1 MIPYDMTLKKILS
14 PIFNKSVK
22 RLAGHGI
29 GRNKAV
35 GTVFNYLKSSLKEE
49 CVQIDDHIMYLDKQ
63 DSLCLSINGVYE
75 KFETDLVKQEI
86 KKDDVVIDIGAN
98 IGYYTLIFAKLV
110 GDTGKVF
117 AFEPDPTNF
126 ELLRKNIEAN
136 GYKNVTLEQKALSD
150 KEGKVTLAL
159 SKQNAAGHHISSE
172 QQAPKNSIQV
182 DAIAADDYF
191 KNFEHKIDFIK
202 MDVEGAESIVL
213 SGMAN
218 ILKNN
223 ADLKMM
229 VEYNPDAIKNMG
241 LEPTSYLELLVKNG
255 FRMMDIDS
263 KNMKIENIDV
273 QSLVKKYDDEYT
285 NLLCVRSA

>member
-1 MIPYDMTLKKILS
+1 MTLKKILS
-14 PIFNKSVK
+14 PIFNKTVK
-22 RLAGHGI
+22 HLAGHGI

-49 CVQIDDHIMYLDKQ
+49 YVQIDDHIMYLDKQ
-63 DSLCLSINGVYE
+63 DSLCLSINNIYE

-86 KKDDVVIDIGAN
+86 KKGDVVIDIGAN

-136 GYKNVTLEQKALSD
+136 GYKNVILEQKALSN

-159 SKQNAAGHHISSE
+159 SKQNTAGHHISSE
-172 QQAPKNSIQV
+172 QQDSKNSIQV
-182 DAIAADDYF
+182 DAIIADNYF
-191 KNFEHKIDFIK
+191 KNFERKINFVK

-213 SGMAN
+213 GGMTN
-218 ILKNN
+218 MLRNN
-223 ADLKMM
+223 AELKMM

-241 LEPTSYLELLVKNG
+241 LDPASYLELLIRNG
-255 FRMMDIDS
+255 FSMMDIDS
-263 KNMKIENIDV
+263 KNMKITNTDV
-273 QSLVKKYDDEYT
+273 QSLIRKYHDEYT
-285 NLLCVRSA
+285 NLLCVKS

>member
-1 MIPYDMTLKKILS
+1 
-14 PIFNKSVK
+14 
-22 RLAGHGI
+22 
-29 GRNKAV
+29 
-35 GTVFNYLKSSLKEE
+35 
-49 CVQIDDHIMYLDKQ
+49 MYLDKQ

-75 KFETDLVKQEI
+75 RFETDLVKQEI
-86 KKDDVVIDIGAN
+86 KKGDVVIDIGAN

-126 ELLRKNIEAN
+126 ELLRKNIEVN

-150 KEGKVTLAL
+150 KKGKIMLIL
-159 SKQNAAGHHISSE
+159 SKENTGGHHISK
-172 QQAPKNSIQV
+172 QPTKNAIQV
-182 DAIAADDYF
+182 DTITADDYF
-191 KNFEHKIDFIK
+191 KNFEYKIDFIK

-213 SGMAN
+213 SGMTN

-223 ADLKMM
+223 TDLKMM

-241 LEPTSYLELLVKNG
+241 LAPVSYLELLVKNG

-263 KNMKIENIDV
+263 KNMKIENTNV
-273 QSLVKKYDDEYT
+273 QSLTKKYDDEYT

>member
-1 MIPYDMTLKKILS
+1 MTLKKILS

-22 RLAGHGI
+22 HLAGHRI
-29 GRNKAV
+29 GRNKIV

-63 DSLCLSINGVYE
+63 DSLWLSINGVHE

-86 KKDDVVIDIGAN
+86 KKGDVVIDIGAN

-126 ELLRKNIEAN
+126 ELLRKNIEVN
-136 GYKNVTLEQKALSD
+136 GYKNVTLKQKALSD
-150 KEGKVTLAL
+150 KEGKVVLTLI
-159 SKQNAAGHHISSE
+159 KQNTASHHISSE

-182 DAIAADDYF
+182 DTITADDYF

-202 MDVEGAESIVL
+202 MDVEGAESKVL
-213 SGMAN
+213 SGMTN
-218 ILKNN
+218 LLKNN
-223 ADLKMM
+223 VDLKMM
-229 VEYNPDAIKNMG
+229 VEYNPDAIRNMG
-241 LEPTSYLELLVKNG
+241 LEPASYLELLVTNG
-255 FRMMDIDS
+255 FRIMDIDR
-263 KNMKIENIDV
+263 KNMKIENISV
-273 QSLVKKYDDEYT
+273 QSLLKKYDDEYT
-285 NLLCVRSA
+285 NLLCIRSA

>member
-1 MIPYDMTLKKILS
+1 MTLKKILS

-22 RLAGHGI
+22 HLAGHRI
-29 GRNKAV
+29 GRNKVV

-63 DSLCLSINGVYE
+63 DSLWLSINGVHE

-86 KKDDVVIDIGAN
+86 KKGDVVIDIGAN

-126 ELLRKNIEAN
+126 ELLRKNIEVN
-136 GYKNVTLEQKALSD
+136 GYKNVTLKQKALSD
-150 KEGKVTLAL
+150 KEGKVVLAL
-159 SKQNAAGHHISSE
+159 IKQNTASHHISSE

-182 DAIAADDYF
+182 DTITADDYF

-202 MDVEGAESIVL
+202 MDVEGAEIKVL
-213 SGMAN
+213 NGMTN
-218 ILKNN
+218 LLKNN
-223 ADLKMM
+223 VDLKMM
-229 VEYNPDAIKNMG
+229 VEYNPDAIRNMG
-241 LEPTSYLELLVKNG
+241 LEPASYLELLITNG
-255 FRMMDIDS
+255 FRIMDIDR
-263 KNMKIENIDV
+263 KNMKIENISV
-273 QSLVKKYDDEYT
+273 QSLLKKYDDEYT
-285 NLLCVRSA
+285 NLLCIRSA